1 MEFQKEKT
9 MQSMM
14 VDQWDRLSLG
24 KDYETPQEEFRVQTG
39 RIDLLTRK
47 KDGSEL
53 LVIELKRSTASRDA
67 VAQVQAYMNNV
78 RKEVVKPHQ
87 EVRGMVIA
95 VAKDA
100 GFDSA
105 LQESQRGTG
114 DVPTIVFRPY
124 NMHLGV

>member
-9 MQSMM
+9 MQLQI
-14 VDQWDRLSLG
+14 VELWEFTSLG
-24 KDYETPQEEFRVQTG
+24 EDYETPQEEFRVQTG
-39 RIDLLTRK
+39 RIDLLARK

-78 RKEVVKPHQ
+78 RKEVAKPHQ

-95 VAKDA
+95 AAKDA

-105 LQESQRGTG
+105 LQESQRGAG
-114 DVPTIVFRPY
+114 EVPTIVFRAY
-124 NMHLGV
+124 RMQFGV